1 MRRKIMKHWTGEYVN
16 KGEYHIEL
24 NPLWPYLPVY
34 LEKIAR
40 VRKFLDHIDPSA
52 QILDAGCG
60 EGVLVNEYYQRGY
73 NIIGMDLNYSSQRVL
88 KGNVLNMPYA
98 DSTFDVIINLDVIEH
113 FHFPQQE
120 FIVKEFARILKPG
133 GHLFISIPNLAH
145 LLSRLTFLVQ
155 GQLIRTS
162 DISRHPGDRPMGE
175 YLELLRAY
183 FHIQSREGIFP
194 TFPILSLLTKWK
206 PARVINLHRVYNKL
220 LAYPNWCFLNM
231 IVCEKNRVAPQ

>member
-1 MRRKIMKHWTGEYVN
+1 MKYWTGEYVN

-40 VRKFLDHIDPSA
+40 VRKFLDQLNPST
-52 QILDAGCG
+52 QIMDAGCG
-60 EGVLVNEYYQRGY
+60 EGVLVNEYHQRGY
-73 NIIGMDLNYSSQRVL
+73 NIIGMDLNYSSERVL
-88 KGNVLNMPYA
+88 TGNVLNMPYA

-120 FIVKEFARILKPG
+120 LIVKEFARILKPG
-133 GHLFISIPNLAH
+133 GNLFISIPNLAH

-175 YLELLRAY
+175 YLELLREH
-183 FHIQSREGIFP
+183 FHIRSRAGVFP

-206 PARVINLHRVYNKL
+206 PARVVNLHRVYNKL

-231 IVCEKNRVAPQ
+231 IVCEKNR